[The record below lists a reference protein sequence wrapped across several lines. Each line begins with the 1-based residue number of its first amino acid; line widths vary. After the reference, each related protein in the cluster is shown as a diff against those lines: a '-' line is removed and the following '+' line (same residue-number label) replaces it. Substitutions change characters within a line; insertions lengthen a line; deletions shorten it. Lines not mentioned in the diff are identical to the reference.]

1 MKKAEIKAGVAY
13 YATSSN
19 NGMDTYTESV
29 FKTHNQH
36 ERYRYYAI
44 FESDGQ
50 PKTGYRSASVIYMTK
65 CPTYGVDCP
74 THKKQDNSQMT
85 HCYRTDF
92 RLMDIRGEYWAIIKD
107 MHQKRKSVKS
117 KDIRAERLRR
127 IAQRNQAKQEEPI
140 KAEFYSVLSQITN
153 ETHYSWEKLGGLSI
167 DNMQAITNAL
177 KASLPS
183 IMAVA
188 S

>member
-44 FESDGQ
+44 FESDGR

-74 THKKQDNSQMT
+74 THKKQDNSQMIQ
-85 HCYRTDF
+85 CYRTDF

-140 KAEFYSVLSQITN
+140 KAEFYSVLNQITDG
-153 ETHYSWEKLGGLSI
+153 YCSSYDRLGGFSVEE
-167 DNMQAITNAL
+167 MQKITSAL

-183 IMAVA
+183 VMAVA